1 MISLPRVFAIAPAKK
16 RLLVQ
21 QLSRACVYCVSIDVK
36 LCVNTVLTDQVAFVI
51 IVIIIDSV

>member
-1 MISLPRVFAIAPAKK
+1 MISLPGVFAIAPAKK

-21 QLSRACVYCVSIDVK
+21 QLSRASVYCVSIDVK